1 MEAIQFSGLNALND
15 DEKEVLNQVCSGCY
29 NKVKMLLHK
38 EQTAVN
44 VNIKTFRQKG
54 DKKKYSVTLR
64 AMAPA
69 ITHFRSSS
77 YDWILANALHDAF
90 DKLEHEIRRELKK
103 G

>member
-15 DEKEVLNQVCSGCY
+15 DEKEILNQVCSGCY
-29 NKVKMLLHK
+29 DKVKMLLHK

-64 AMAPA
+64 AIAPA
-69 ITHFRSSS
+69 TPSFRSSS
-77 YDWILANALHDAF
+77 YNWILANALHEAF

-103 G
+103 